1 MKMFPRR
8 SDRKETLLIRDLQE
22 LIRGQLDL
30 AERIR
35 DDASGQLVGELAR
48 TMRQEARDRLAGV
61 VAIAE
66 SSLRLSVLALEML
79 NATREQTERSHTIA
93 AAVEEMSATVGEIGR
108 HSDAVAREAEQV
120 RDTAREG
127 AERAHRA
134 VENARNLV
142 ETVEAVTRR
151 VESLSATARRIG
163 EIVGR
168 IDEIAEETKL
178 LALNASIEAARAGEA
193 GRSFA
198 VVAGEVRALAQKTAE
213 ATREVHERI
222 SSFDRE
228 VAGIVET
235 LANSEEVMAAT
246 RGTLGELGEAMD
258 QVRERIEAVTGK
270 MGEIA
275 SALAQQGEATNEISA
290 NVGAIASAAEDNQKK
305 AQELVESAEGLE
317 GVIKKELEVLA
328 RMDFAGK
335 VVLLAIA
342 DHILWK
348 KRLVAMASGRIV
360 LRPEE
365 LTDHRCCRLGRWYY
379 GEGRERF
386 GDHPDF
392 RALEEPHERVHRFG
406 IEAAKLFQ
414 DGDLEGALAAIAEVE
429 KASKEVVERLARLAL
444 LFDEKGEG
452 TEARRAA

>member
-1 MKMFPRR
+1 MRMFPLR
-8 SDRKETLLIRDLQE
+8 SGKDEEVLIRELE
-22 LIRGQLDL
+22 ALIRGQLDI
-30 AERIR
+30 ADRIR
-35 DDASGQLVGELAR
+35 DAATSRLVGELAR
-48 TMRQEARDRLAGV
+48 VLRQEARDRLAGV

-66 SSLRLSVLALEML
+66 GSLKLSVLALEML
-79 NATREQTERSHTIA
+79 SATREQTERSHAIA
-93 AAVEEMSATVGEIGR
+93 AAVEQMSATVGEIGR

-222 SSFDRE
+222 GNFDRE
-228 VAGIVET
+228 VAAIVET
-235 LANSEEVMAAT
+235 LADSEEVMTAT
-246 RGTLGELGEAMD
+246 RATLGELGEAMD

-290 NVGAIASAAEDNQKK
+290 NVGAIATAAEENQAK
-305 AQELVESAEGLE
+305 AQELVESAESLE
-317 GVIKKELEVLA
+317 GVIKKELEILA

-335 VVLLAIA
+335 VVHLAIA
-342 DHILWK
+342 DHVMWK
-348 KRLVAMASGRIV
+348 KRLLAMASGRLV
-360 LRPEE
+360 LRPDE

-392 RALEEPHERVHRFG
+392 RALEEPHERVHRHG
-406 IEAAKLFQ
+406 IEAAKRFQ
-414 DGDLEGALAAIAEVE
+414 EGDVDGALAAIAEVE
-429 KASKEVVERLARLAL
+429 KASKEVVACLLRLTA
-444 LFDEKGEG
+444 LFDESASAERK
-452 TEARRAA
+452 AA